1 MSSKTRSQ
9 RNSKVND
16 ALAAVLA
23 DTFTLALKTQ
33 NYHWN
38 VTGPEF
44 IDLHELFGKQY
55 EEMFDAADDIAERMR
70 ALRAHA
76 PGGLEAFKSLTTI
89 ADAKRGLPAEKMV
102 ADLLASHERIS
113 ERIGEAERIATDSG
127 DTRSADLMVERGQSH
142 DKMAWML
149 RSFLDR

>member
-1 MSSKTRSQ
+1 MSSKAR
-9 RNSKVND
+9 RNSKVDD
-16 ALAAVLA
+16 ALAGVLA

-38 VTGPEF
+38 VIGPEF

-55 EEMFDAADDIAERMR
+55 EEMFDAADDIAERLR
-70 ALRAHA
+70 ALRAYA
-76 PGGLEAFKSLTTI
+76 PGGLEAFKSLTAI

-102 ADLLASHERIS
+102 ADLLASHEKIS
-113 ERIGEAERIATDSG
+113 GRIGEAERIATEAG
-127 DTRSADLMVERGQSH
+127 DTRSADMMVGRGQSH

-149 RSFLDR
+149 RSFLEN